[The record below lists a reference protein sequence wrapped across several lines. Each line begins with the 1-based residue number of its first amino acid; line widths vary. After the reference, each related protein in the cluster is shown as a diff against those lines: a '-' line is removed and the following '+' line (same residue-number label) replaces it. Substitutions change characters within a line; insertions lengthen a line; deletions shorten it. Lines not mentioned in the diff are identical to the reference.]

1 LHTLKRHA
9 PLLLALGVFTALLVR
24 MLLKVLNINDGHLV
38 YALDD
43 AYIHMS
49 IAKNFATQG
58 VWGVTAEAFTSSTS
72 SPLWTLL
79 IAMSYVI
86 FGVNT
91 LSPFVFNIIFAVG
104 LLVSAHVILRRY
116 GAPPWLGAVALLA
129 ITVGVPL
136 NPLIF
141 LGMEH
146 LLHALVALLLLF
158 TAGPLI
164 AAPPTR
170 GWIAAAVLLAALTTS
185 VRYEG
190 FFLLAALCGL
200 LLLRRRFSLALLLGA
215 AGTLPA
221 TVYGMIA
228 AVNGWPPVPVT
239 LLLKSDDKL
248 SLLERLTSPAGL
260 VTFFGDA
267 VKLIVDLRLFAAL
280 LLATL
285 VLAAVAW
292 WQRNWDAVAVVLIAF
307 AGMLSGH
314 FLLVSDEGLFL
325 RYDAYLVL
333 VGVVVMAVGVARLLP
348 ALPGSMHWRRNALV
362 APVLGVVALVGL
374 IAFVNRFQIIRNDYP
389 MLAATNNIYNQQ
401 YQMGRFLDRYYT
413 DATVVVHD
421 IGAVNYLA
429 DLQAVDIWGLGSL
442 PVAEARIA
450 DHYQL
455 NQLEALTAEAEIAVV
470 YRHWLRD
477 LVKGYP
483 EGWVEVGE
491 WGTPNVVVLGGQVV
505 TFYALQPGAV
515 VPLRENL
522 HDFRNELPDMVIQ
535 EGAYLDVDG

>member
-1 LHTLKRHA
+1 MHTLKRHA
-9 PLLLALGVFTALLVR
+9 PLLLALGIFSALLVR
-24 MLLKVLNINDGHLV
+24 MLLKVLDINDGHLV

-79 IAMSYVI
+79 IAISYVI
-86 FGVNT
+86 FGVNA
-91 LSPFVFNIIFAVG
+91 LSPFVFNMIFAVG

-116 GAPPWLGAVALLA
+116 DAPPWLDAVTLLA

-146 LLHALVALLLLF
+146 LLHALTTLLLLF

-164 AAPPTR
+164 TTSPTR
-170 GWIAAAVLLAALTTS
+170 GQVIAAGLLAALTTS
-185 VRYEG
+185 ARYEG

-200 LLLRRRFSLALLLGA
+200 LLLRWRVGLALLLGA
-215 AGTLPA
+215 AGALPA
-221 TVYGMIA
+221 MVYGMIA

-267 VKLIVDLRLFAAL
+267 VRLIVDLRLFAAL
-280 LLATL
+280 LLAAL
-285 VLAAVAW
+285 VLATVAW
-292 WQRNWDAVAVVLIAF
+292 WRRNWDAGAVVLIAF
-307 AGMLSGH
+307 AGMLVGH

-333 VGVVVMAVGVARLLP
+333 VGVVVMAVGVAHL
-348 ALPGSMHWRRNALV
+348 LPGSIHRRQVVLV

-413 DATVVVHD
+413 GETVAVHD

-450 DHYQL
+450 DQYQL
-455 NQLEALTAEAEIAVV
+455 HQLEALTAGAEIAVV

-483 EGWVEVGE
+483 EGWVEVGK

-515 VPLRENL
+515 GPLRENL
-522 HDFRNELPDMVIQ
+522 RDFRNELPDLVIQ
-535 EGAYLDVDG
+535 EGAYLDMDG